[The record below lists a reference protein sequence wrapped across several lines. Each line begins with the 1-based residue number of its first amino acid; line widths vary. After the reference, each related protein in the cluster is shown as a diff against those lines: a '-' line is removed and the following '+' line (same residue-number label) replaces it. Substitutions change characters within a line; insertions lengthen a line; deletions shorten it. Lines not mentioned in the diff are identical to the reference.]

1 MSYTK
6 IANSETIVFINKNVL
21 MQAYRQ
27 DIIKVLTFHNGVW
40 HDAKLKYVLCA
51 RCKCTSILRQ
61 GSSLKRLQQNLNE
74 KKSVIR
80 RGDRT
85 IAASVKLIDELYV
98 LAIRVCVSQYVAEG
112 HLAKQAET
120 PLGMSFLVIKIITML
135 CKC

>member
-1 MSYTK
+1 
-6 IANSETIVFINKNVL
+6 
-21 MQAYRQ
+21 
-27 DIIKVLTFHNGVW
+27 
-40 HDAKLKYVLCA
+40 
-51 RCKCTSILRQ
+51 
-61 GSSLKRLQQNLNE
+61 LNE

-98 LAIRVCVSQYVAEG
+98 LAIRVCVSQYVAEV